1 MKKIILL
8 SLLSLPLFF
17 LAQTNKQ
24 HTPQQ
29 LKQKQ
34 LDIKQKQN
42 AVDAD
47 KKAALEKNKVKP
59 TIVAGSMAY
68 TTLKKQGKLYEY
80 DVQSP
85 NSQTVLI
92 PHNNALAAKTASLTY
107 CDEIPFV
114 GTPSFTT
121 EVDDSPLA
129 TVALQF
135 NFCFYGVNYTSL
147 KISANGNVQFS
158 TNSTAFSAT
167 GFPSTAVNMIA
178 PFWADG
184 ETMVNFGG
192 LTYGKIKVVSNATNM
207 IISWDSLGYFNNNL
221 DKLNSFQLI
230 LTDGTDPIL
239 PPGKNVGFKYRKM
252 EWTTGDASGGTNGFP
267 TTQPGTPATVGIN
280 AGNGTDYFL
289 IGRFGVPGNF
299 YDGPLGASDGV
310 SWLDGRSF
318 YFDACPALGAN
329 VAPISLYEIQE
340 CDTINVC
347 GNDTLIRF
355 NTFIAPEVGQT
366 VNIVVSAPT
375 LGAAL
380 TSFITTNANSAI
392 ANIAVDGGLATA
404 GYHIVSMTATDNGS
418 PILSSTQS
426 FVIYVNQGALN
437 NLNGS
442 IAITPTLGACPG
454 GVVSASVT
462 VSGGVPDNYL
472 WNNGNTTSMTTYTT
486 VVPADSLIFITL
498 TSGQCQKT
506 ITGNIKI
513 NPTPIAS
520 ISGILEYCNGNA
532 SSTVLTATNTLNPAS
547 QGPHTYN
554 WSGTGNLSATNTETP
569 SVDAG
574 VYTVTVTNQFG
585 CISIATTTIVMNETP
600 SYTLTSANAISGGSV
615 YCVNQDTARI
625 AINFGPSSGPACGLG
640 TGLCTSPNIISIG
653 TGSTFNTNT
662 GTPCVYGNFYKNER
676 HQMLYTAAEL
686 LAAGAVP
693 GKLSSISF
701 QVNSIMP
708 LNTTGTSSS
717 STYVGTL
724 PNYSIKMKCTSNTV
738 LSSTFD
744 GTGLTQ
750 VFFGDVTPVVGVNT
764 HTFSQPYIWD
774 GTSNIIVDVC
784 YTRTVS
790 LASTYYTSNPVMPYT
805 NVGSI
810 KCVYFNSDGTLACGN
825 TTGTTTNN
833 RPDIKF
839 GNCLAQQ
846 SGSQFN
852 IVVTPTTGVVIPAA
866 HDSIRID
873 LPSTPGITCYTVSI
887 INPIGNCSKDTVICV
902 EAIQGVTQGT
912 LAADNYSVCP
922 NQPVTLT
929 AQGTLATYTIQYTD
943 DLGSQ
948 TSTVS
953 PVTFNAPATIGA
965 YTYTLLA
972 TGPCGGTLTA
982 FTTTVNV
989 NQGTTVGNLTFSQ
1002 DSVCPGTPVTIT
1014 ANGPILPTYTITYG
1028 PAVSDTVIG
1037 HSVTITPTLTTYGFQ
1052 TYTLTAE
1059 GACGGP
1065 VTNFIDSVKVYLGV
1079 TQATITASADT
1090 LCPGSPITLNYIGTL
1105 ASYTMTYTDASGV
1118 NTSTTVPVTF
1128 TPMAITNPTFGY
1140 VTYSLTGVGPCSGP
1154 LTSFVDSVFIKQGVT
1169 QGTLAV
1175 SNGTPCPGDNVT
1187 LSALGTLASYTI
1199 AYVDANGNLQTS
1211 ANSSVTFIASNI
1223 ATPAFGIHTYSLI
1236 AEGPCSGPITV
1247 FTNTVDVKQGITSA
1261 TLVPTQSV
1269 VCIGSPVTLNATG
1282 TAMSTYTIQYNNGA
1296 GVISSNN
1303 ASATFNTAV
1312 GGVNTYTLLAQGFC
1326 SAPINTYTANVLV
1339 NNLLNLSITPMANVT
1354 KCLNSSVTLT
1364 ANVASSAAEP
1374 YTYNWSPAVGTNTN
1388 STYSTSTPV
1397 TTTFVVTVNGTCAN
1411 TATASVVVSNF
1422 ATDINVSIIDS
1433 ASVCANTEL
1442 MLHTLTTGGNGPYT
1456 YGWTILPDVN
1466 SVSSAANLSTSAPA
1480 TQGTY
1485 TVMVVSTD
1493 NCGFMDFDTQLI
1505 TVLPPCTIEVGNI
1518 ITPNGDGAN
1527 DYFKVK
1533 NIEYHPNTVLT
1544 IFDRWGRKV
1553 YENQNYANEWK
1564 ADGSSDGTYFYIL
1577 DVPQDKAYNGFVQV
1591 LR

>member
-1 MKKIILL
+1 MFGCIFIKYKMKKIVLL
-8 SLLSLPLFF
+8 SLLNLPLFF

-29 LKQKQ
+29 LKEKQ

-42 AVDAD
+42 AIDVEN
-47 KKAALEKNKVKP
+47 KAILEKNKVKP
-59 TIVAGSMAY
+59 TVIAGSKEYA
-68 TTLKKQGKLYEY
+68 TLKKQGKLYEY
-80 DVQSP
+80 DILSQ

-92 PHNNALAAKTASLTY
+92 PHNNALSAKTASLTY

-121 EVDDSPLA
+121 EIDDSPLA
-129 TVALQF
+129 TVPLQF
-135 NFCFYGVNYTSL
+135 SFCFYGVNYTSL
-147 KISANGNVQFS
+147 QISANGNVQFS

-192 LTYGKIKVVSNATNM
+192 FTYGKIKVVSNATNM

-230 LTDGTDPIL
+230 LTDGADPIL

-289 IGRFGVPGNF
+289 IGRFGVPGTF
-299 YDGPLGASDGV
+299 YDGPLGASDGI

-347 GNDTLIRF
+347 GNDTLIRY
-355 NTFIAPEVGQT
+355 NTFIAPEVNQT
-366 VNIVVSAPT
+366 VNIVVNAPT
-375 LGAAL
+375 LGSAL

-392 ANIAVDGGLATA
+392 ANIMVDGGLATA
-404 GYHIVSMTATDNGS
+404 GYHTVTMTATDNGS
-418 PILSSTQS
+418 PILSSAQS
-426 FVIYVNQGALN
+426 FVIYVNQSALN

-454 GVVSASVT
+454 GIVSASVT
-462 VSGGVPDNYL
+462 VSGGVPDDYL
-472 WNNGNTTSMTTYTT
+472 WNNGNTTAMTTYTT
-486 VVPADSLIFITL
+486 VVPADSLIFVTL

-513 NPTPIAS
+513 NPTPVAS
-520 ISGILEYCNGNA
+520 ISGVLEYCNGNA
-532 SSTVLTATNTLNPAS
+532 SSTVLTATNTLNPVT
-547 QGPHTYN
+547 QGPHSYN

-585 CISIATTTIVMNETP
+585 CTSVATTTVVMNETP
-600 SYTLTSANAISGGSV
+600 NYTLTSANAISGGSV

-625 AINFGPSSGPACGLG
+625 AIDFGGGAPANCGLSTSG
-640 TGLCTSPNIISIG
+640 GCISPNQVVIG
-653 TGSTFNTNT
+653 TGSIVNTST
-662 GTPCVYGNFYKNER
+662 TYPSIYGHYHRNVR
-676 HQMLYTAAEL
+676 HQLLYTATEL
-686 LAAGAVP
+686 LAAGVTA
-693 GKLSSISF
+693 GKISSLAF
-701 QVNSIMP
+701 MVNSLP
-708 LNTTGTSSS
+708 GT
-717 STYVGTL
+717 YIGTL
-724 PNYSIKMKCTSNTV
+724 PGLEVKLKCTSATV
-738 LSSTFD
+738 LTANFD
-744 GTGLTQ
+744 NTGLVQ
-750 VFFGDVTPVVGVNT
+750 VVTTGNYTPVVGLNT
-764 HTFSQPYIWD
+764 HTFTNVYEWD
-774 GTSNIIVDVC
+774 GTSNLLVDVC
-784 YTRTVS
+784 YAHSPAIWTNNPIMP
-790 LASTYYTSNPVMPYT
+790 STNTGVA
-805 NVGSI
+805 
-810 KCVYFNSDGTLACGN
+810 KCVYDGDDTNPLCGGSGFPS
-825 TTGTTTNN
+825 TSLN
-833 RPDIKF
+833 RPNIIF
-839 GNCLAQQ
+839 GNCLSQQ

-873 LPSTPGITCYTVSI
+873 LPGTPGITCYTISL

-912 LAADNYSVCP
+912 LAADNYTVCP

-948 TSTVS
+948 TTTVS

-989 NQGTTVGNLTFSQ
+989 TQGTTVGNLSFSQ

-1028 PAVSDTVIG
+1028 PAIGDTVIG

-1065 VTNFIDSVKVYLGV
+1065 VTDFIDSVKVYLGV
-1079 TQATITASADT
+1079 TQATITATADT
-1090 LCPGSPITLNYIGTL
+1090 LCPGSTITLDYLGTL
-1105 ASYTMTYTDASGV
+1105 ASFTITYTDATGV
-1118 NTSTTVPVTF
+1118 NTSTTVPVTY
-1128 TPMAITNPTFGY
+1128 TPMAVSNPTFGY
-1140 VTYSLTGVGPCSGP
+1140 VTYTLTGVGPCSGP
-1154 LTSFVDSVFIKQGVT
+1154 LTPFVDSVYIKQGVT
-1169 QGTLAV
+1169 DGTLSV
-1175 SNGTPCPGDNVT
+1175 SSGTLCPGDNVT

-1211 ANSSVTFIASNI
+1211 PNSSVTFVASTI
-1223 ATPAFGIHTYSLI
+1223 ATPVFGTHTYSLI

-1247 FTNTVDVKQGITSA
+1247 FTNTVDVKQGIASA

-1269 VCIGSPVTLNATG
+1269 VCIGSPVTLNAIG

-1296 GVISSNN
+1296 GVVSSIN
-1303 ASATFNTAV
+1303 APAMFNTAV
-1312 GGVNTYTLLAQGFC
+1312 GGVNTYSLIAQGFC
-1326 SAPINTYTANVLV
+1326 SAPIDTFEVNVLV

-1374 YTYNWSPAVGTNTN
+1374 YTYNWAPAVGTNTN

-1466 SVSSAANLSTSAPA
+1466 SVSSSSNLTTMAPGS
-1480 TQGTY
+1480 QGTY

-1505 TVLPPCTIEVGNI
+1505 NVLPPCGIEVGNI

-1527 DYFKVK
+1527 DYFKIK
-1533 NIEYHPNTVLT
+1533 NIEYHPNSTLT

-1564 ADGSSDGTYFYIL
+1564 ADGSNDGTYFYVL
-1577 DVPQDKAYNGFVQV
+1577 DIPQDKVYNGFVQV